1 MMSVGKA
8 MAFGLFAMFPGALL
22 SLIAWIVIGKPD
34 TWSGWMSIPCYGP
47 FFGCIAIGI
56 WLGVRKEQDVEME
69 P

>member
-1 MMSVGKA
+1 
-8 MAFGLFAMFPGALL
+8 MFPGALL